1 MVWQELSVT
10 VPPEYVEPISYL
22 FGKYGHGFSAEHQV
36 DGSLKLR
43 TYLTAGSRR
52 RRAHIE
58 VGVNLVR
65 SIEPSA
71 ILQVQDLEDT
81 QWEEAW
87 KSHFNLLRLGQRLV
101 VKPSWIE
108 YEPVE
113 GDLVI
118 ELDPGMA
125 FGTGYHPTTR
135 MCMEALEEL
144 VQPGMKLLDLGSGSG
159 ILTILALRLGAGS
172 AVAVDIDPL
181 AVRTARK
188 NLKAAKLL
196 PQVALVKGSIPHQAA
211 GESEFD
217 LAVANISA
225 RILEDRS
232 NALFSVLKP
241 GGRLVASGVIQS
253 QAEQVTEAFLSAGF
267 TLQQSMAH
275 DDWTALVLSKPG

>member
-22 FGKYGHGFSAEHQV
+22 FGKYGHGFSAEHQI
-36 DGSLKLR
+36 DGNLKLR
-43 TYLTAGSRR
+43 TYLTSASKR

-71 ILQVQDLEDT
+71 VLQVQDLEDT

-87 KSHFNLLRLGQRLV
+87 KSHFTLLRLGKRLV

-108 YEPVE
+108 YEPLD

-144 VQPGMKLLDLGSGSG
+144 VKPGVKLLDLGAGSG

-181 AVRTARK
+181 AVRTARR
-188 NLKAAKLL
+188 NLRAAKLL
-196 PQVALVKGSIPHQAA
+196 PQVALVKGSIPHQAV
-211 GESEFD
+211 GEAEFD

-225 RILEDRS
+225 RVLTERS
-232 NALFSVLKP
+232 DALFSALKP
-241 GGRLVASGVIQS
+241 GGALVASGIIQS
-253 QAEQVTEAFLSAGF
+253 QSDGVVEAFLAAGL
-267 TLQQSMAH
+267 TLQSSMVQ
-275 DDWTALVLSKPG
+275 DDWTAMVLSKPE

>member
-36 DGSLKLR
+36 DGNLKLR
-43 TYLTAGSRR
+43 TYLTTASKR

-71 ILQVQDLEDT
+71 VLQVQDLEDT

-87 KSHFNLLRLGQRLV
+87 KSHFNLLRLGKRLV

-144 VQPGMKLLDLGSGSG
+144 VEPGMKLLDLGSGSG

-211 GESEFD
+211 GEAEFD

-225 RILEDRS
+225 RILIDRTK
-232 NALFSVLKP
+232 ALSSVLKP
-241 GGRLVASGVIQS
+241 GGRLVASGIIQS
-253 QAEQVTEAFLSAGF
+253 QAEEVAEAFLAAGLA
-267 TLQQSMAH
+267 LQSSKTH

>member
-43 TYLTAGSRR
+43 TYLTAGSKR

-87 KSHFNLLRLGQRLV
+87 KSHFTLLRLGKRLV

-108 YEPVE
+108 YEPAE

-196 PQVALVKGSIPHQAA
+196 PHVALVKGSVPHQAA
-211 GESEFD
+211 GEAEFD

-225 RILEDRS
+225 RILTDRS
-232 NALFSVLKP
+232 SALSSVLKP
-241 GGRLVASGVIQS
+241 GGRLVASGIIQS
-253 QAEQVTEAFLSAGF
+253 QSDEVTEAFLAAG
-267 TLQQSMAH
+267 LVLRSSMTQ
-275 DDWTALVLSKPG
+275 DDWTALVLSKPE